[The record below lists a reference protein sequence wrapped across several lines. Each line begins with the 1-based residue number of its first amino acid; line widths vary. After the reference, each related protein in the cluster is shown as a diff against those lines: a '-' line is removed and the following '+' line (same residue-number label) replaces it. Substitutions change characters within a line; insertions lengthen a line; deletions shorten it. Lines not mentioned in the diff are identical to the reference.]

1 MYKWAKNKAALT
13 TMKWGAAQLKWVISQ
28 NKFMYLYIYVWIV
41 Y

>member
-28 NKFMYLYIYVWIV
+28 KQIYVSI
-41 Y
+41 YL